1 MPNKR
6 TGQDY
11 LDSEQAKRNAERM
24 REFEHEKLKHE
35 LEKQRKKKA

>member
-11 LDSEQAKRNAERM
+11 LDKSAKEY
-24 REFEHEKLKHE
+24 
-35 LEKQRKKKA
+35 KKKEKAKEKKHKESIKKWQSR